1 MGLVPQR
8 HILAFPN
15 ILWLAPVHIS
25 RLLEA
30 NWFAASILTEW
41 ITLVFSPYLLASVM
55 PQVNQLFGE
64 STLWTPISV
73 WFAKDNRSLTM
84 LPESPPAYPDPLVLP
99 GFLVPNNFTWPS
111 LTAIKFLSW
120 QASIYF
126 LVLPGA
132 CPNLR
137 KSLGFGL
144 MASDNTRLKTFYF
157 RSVLTAC
164 FFFFFSSLKQSP
176 EARRYGLG
184 IHILNERVF
193 IQPCFLGH
201 QSLK

>member
-1 MGLVPQR
+1 
-8 HILAFPN
+8 
-15 ILWLAPVHIS
+15 
-25 RLLEA
+25 
-30 NWFAASILTEW
+30 
-41 ITLVFSPYLLASVM
+41 
-55 PQVNQLFGE
+55 
-64 STLWTPISV
+64 
-73 WFAKDNRSLTM
+73 M

-99 GFLVPNNFTWPS
+99 GFLVPDNFAQPS
-111 LTAIKFLSW
+111 LTAIKFLSG

-126 LVLPGA
+126 LILPGA
-132 CPNLR
+132 CPNLG

-144 MASDNTRLKTFYF
+144 MPSDNPRLKTFYF

-164 FFFFFSSLKQSP
+164 FFFFLKQSP

-184 IHILNERVF
+184 IHVLSETVF